1 MRGVPLG
8 VALVAVGLYL
18 VGLGAAPFLDPP
30 EGFHAEIARE
40 MAVARDWITPR
51 IDGVRYVDQPPLLH
65 WLVSASFGAAGVTPL
80 AARLWPALAAVGC
93 AALTARLGVA
103 LGGPRLGLLAGLM
116 VAANLGVFV
125 YGRTARPELPFVF
138 CVTLAW
144 AGFVLAYLGDRRRG
158 LALFYAAL
166 ALAMLTRDFLDA
178 LAVVPVIAAFFWLT
192 RERPVGP
199 WIPWWGILITVAIAV
214 PWYVLIEARNPGVLR
229 HIVVDNHLFALTRA
243 RLAPDEGA
251 ALGPVGFLRLAA
263 LGFLPWAL
271 VLPWAVARAFRRPWQ
286 DARARLWLLLGL
298 WSAIVIGVF
307 TLMPFRLPHHAL
319 VAFPALALLAA
330 RVWDEAIEGATRAT
344 PARSLL
350 LPLLGLFALVTFA
363 CVAGLTGLPSVRY
376 EAFAGLDVT
385 ALARAGVA
393 IFALATAALAIA
405 AWRRATALGVGV
417 ALAATIA
424 FLPAVVADARTQL
437 ARARSVRP
445 LAAAL
450 VQQLRPGDVVMHEG
464 ALEASASLL
473 LVVREPV
480 RVVNGLQPNLAFGAA
495 LAEARDVFWDSPRLE
510 RAWAA
515 PARAFL
521 ISSVDPGRSVVR
533 ALPPASVHLIA
544 EAGGRRLYSNLADRG
559 PAVR

>member
-1 MRGVPLG
+1 MRGIPLG
-8 VALVAVGLYL
+8 VALVAIGLYL

-30 EGFHAEIARE
+30 EGVHAEIARE
-40 MAVARDWITPR
+40 MRLARDWITPR

-65 WLVSASFGAAGVTPL
+65 WLVSVSFGAAGVTPF
-80 AARLWPALAAVGC
+80 AARLWPALATVGC
-93 AALTARLGVA
+93 AVLTARLGVA

-125 YGRTARPELPFVF
+125 YGRTARPELPFVC

-166 ALAMLTRDFLDA
+166 GLAMLTRDFLDA
-178 LAVVPVIAAFFWLT
+178 LLVLPVIAVFFWLT

-229 HIVVDNHLFALTRA
+229 HMVVDNHLYALTRA
-243 RLAPDEGA
+243 RLDEGA
-251 ALGPVGFLRLAA
+251 SLGPLGFLNLTV

-271 VLPWAVARAFRRPWQ
+271 VTPWAFARAFRRPWP

-307 TLMPFRLPHHAL
+307 TLIPFRLPHHAL

-344 PARSLL
+344 PARTLL
-350 LPLLGLFALVTFA
+350 LPLLGLFALVTA
-363 CVAGLTGLPSVRY
+363 ALVSVLTGLRPVGF
-376 EAFAGLDVT
+376 EALAGLDVT

-393 IFALATAALAIA
+393 IFALATAALGVA

-424 FLPAVVADARTQL
+424 FLPAVVADARDQL

-445 LAAAL
+445 LTAAL
-450 VQQLRPGDVVMHEG
+450 VQRLTPGDVVMHEG
-464 ALEASASLL
+464 ALETSASLL
-473 LVVREPV
+473 LVLKEPV
-480 RVVNGLQPNLAFGAA
+480 RVVNGLQPDLAFGAT
-495 LAEARDVFWDSPRLE
+495 LAEARDIFWDSPRLE
-510 RAWAA
+510 RVWVG
-515 PARAFL
+515 PTRAFL

-544 EAGGRRLYSNLADRG
+544 QAGGRRLYSNLADRG
-559 PAVR
+559 PDVR

>member
-1 MRGVPLG
+1 MRGIPLG
-8 VALVAVGLYL
+8 VALVAIGLYL

-40 MAVARDWITPR
+40 MRLAHDWITPR

-65 WLVSASFGAAGVTPL
+65 WLVSVSFGAAGVTPF

-93 AALTARLGVA
+93 AVLTARLGVA

-125 YGRTARPELPFVF
+125 YGRTARPELPFVC

-144 AGFVLAYLGDRRRG
+144 TGFVLAYLGDRRRG

-166 ALAMLTRDFLDA
+166 GLAMLTRDFLDA
-178 LAVVPVIAAFFWLT
+178 LLVLPVIAVFFWLT

-229 HIVVDNHLFALTRA
+229 HIVVDNHLYALTRA
-243 RLAPDEGA
+243 RLDEGA
-251 ALGPVGFLRLAA
+251 SLGPLGFLNLTV

-271 VLPWAVARAFRRPWQ
+271 VTPWAFARAFRRPWQ

-307 TLMPFRLPHHAL
+307 TLIPFRLPHHAL

-344 PARSLL
+344 PARTLL
-350 LPLLGLFALVTFA
+350 LPLLGLFALVTA
-363 CVAGLTGLPSVRY
+363 ALVSVLTGLQPVGF
-376 EAFAGLDVT
+376 EALAGLDVT

-393 IFALATAALAIA
+393 IFALATAALGVA

-424 FLPAVVADARTQL
+424 FLPAVVADARDQL

-445 LAAAL
+445 LTAAL
-450 VQQLRPGDVVMHEG
+450 VQRLTPGDVVMHEG
-464 ALEASASLL
+464 ALETSASLL
-473 LVVREPV
+473 LVLKEPV
-480 RVVNGLQPNLAFGAA
+480 RVVNGLQPDLAFGAT
-495 LAEARDVFWDSPRLE
+495 LAEARDIFWDSPRLE
-510 RAWAA
+510 RVWVG
-515 PARAFL
+515 PTRAFL

-544 EAGGRRLYSNLADRG
+544 QAGGRRLYSNLADRD
-559 PAVR
+559 PEVR

>member
-1 MRGVPLG
+1 
-8 VALVAVGLYL
+8 
-18 VGLGAAPFLDPP
+18 
-30 EGFHAEIARE
+30 
-40 MAVARDWITPR
+40 
-51 IDGVRYVDQPPLLH
+51 
-65 WLVSASFGAAGVTPL
+65 
-80 AARLWPALAAVGC
+80 
-93 AALTARLGVA
+93 
-103 LGGPRLGLLAGLM
+103 M

-251 ALGPVGFLRLAA
+251 ALGPVGFLGLAA

-424 FLPAVVADARTQL
+424 FLPAVVADARAQL

-450 VQQLRPGDVVMHEG
+450 VQRLKPGDVVMHEG
-464 ALEASASLL
+464 ALEASASIL